1 MGYTLVND
9 GIRHFCQTINV
20 GFACTI
26 VTTFDCIV
34 EKTVYGVT
42 VILIV
47 LSCIDTTLC
56 SNRVST
62 TGRILDT
69 EVEYS
74 ESHFA
79 QRSGCRCAGKSG
91 TYNDNVKTTFVGRIY
106 KFLVSFIVTP
116 FFG

>member
-1 MGYTLVND
+1 MVDD
-9 GIRHFCQTINV
+9 GIGYFCQTVNV

-34 EKTVYGVT
+34 EKTVYRVA
-42 VILIV
+42 VILII
-47 LSCIDTTLC
+47 LSCVDTTLC
-56 SNRVST
+56 CDGVST
-62 TGRILDT
+62 AWRILDT

-74 ESHFA
+74 ESHFT

-91 TYNDNVKTTFVGRIY
+91 SYNDNVETTFVGRIN